1 MQEAFFTSTRRW
13 LLLTGAAAL
22 LPAFAGARSRQPPV
36 AGEEVAAPLLAGVWV
51 RAILRFASTVRST
64 TAFAPSGTGAC
75 FAIAAAAPYRRR
87 RASSRPCRAKRST
100 ASCGSVAVASTS
112 SQRSCEPREIE
123 WARVRYM
130 GFEMPGASGRF
141 AERADRLAS
150 IGGGSASPQLEV
162 APQVRV
168 ADRAALQRK
177 LNETVAGG
185 GEGLMLH
192 LASAPML
199 SGRSEVLMKLK
210 PRLDAEAVV
219 VGHRRGT
226 GKYGRQVGA
235 FEVVAPDGRRFL
247 VGSGLTDAL
256 RRDPRAGRFVDHLS
270 ISRSDPDRPAT
281 LASKQIS
288 NISVKD
294 GLPASTEAD
303 RERAAEQV
311 RALQRTFEKG
321 QVLRRSSGPQESLAA
336 GLGSAT
342 KPIRLSPAFCT
353 MPISSATR
361 P

>member
-1 MQEAFFTSTRRW
+1 MPREAVDGELW
-13 LLLTGAAAL
+13 LGRGRFDELSAI
-22 LPAFAGARSRQPPV
+22 
-36 AGEEVAAPLLAGVWV
+36 V
-51 RAILRFASTVRST
+51 RKA
-64 TAFAPSGTGAC
+64 
-75 FAIAAAAPYRRR
+75 
-87 RASSRPCRAKRST
+87 
-100 ASCGSVAVASTS
+100 
-112 SQRSCEPREIE
+112 EPREIE

-141 AERADRLAS
+141 
-150 IGGGSASPQLEV
+150 
-162 APQVRV
+162 

-256 RRDPRAGRFVDHLS
+256 RRDPPGRRFVDHLS

-294 GLPASTEAD
+294 GLPASTEAA

-321 QVLRRSSGPQESLAA
+321 QVLRRPSGPQESLAA

-342 KPIRLSPAFCT
+342 KPMRLSPAFCT